1 MRATAKR
8 WRHFSNRGRLRR
20 RAQRSEA
27 MEDLE
32 TRAARYMFQSHL
44 ASFFSLAFRL
54 LYPGVT
60 YQHHWS
66 ITVLGEA
73 LSRCFKGE
81 TQRLIINMPPRSLKS
96 FCASVAFPAWTLARR
111 PEAKIL
117 CVAGHR
123 GLADD
128 HHALTRDLM
137 NHPKYRALFPHVR
150 FTETAQKIRLPH
162 GGSRSA
168 FTLTGALTG
177 RGADLI
183 IIDDPQAAHEVGD
196 QAKSAA
202 VRTWYDRNIYQRLDN
217 KEGGVIILVMQRLA
231 YDDLTAHLLD
241 HGGWE
246 LLSLPAIAT
255 RDEQFPRVFEDR
267 VLRKKGEALNPARED
282 LAQLRKAM
290 LQMRAQ
296 AFMAQYQQKPYP
308 PGEGG
313 ERGGAF
319 HIVSQPGATEG
330 ECKYSS
336 VFFTTIPEETF
347 LLEQLFDE
355 FSVSF
360 REGVNIENQAHD
372 DLLTIRTFAAFGT
385 RGSIQENGGA
395 FSPIRQSISLNS
407 LFRGILQG
415 FRSDFRPRVAGASAG
430 NSCLGAAYA
439 G

>member
-1 MRATAKR
+1 MKATAKR
-8 WRHFSNRGRLRR
+8 WRHFSNRGSLRR
-20 RAQRSEA
+20 RAQRSQA

-60 YQHHWS
+60 YQQHWS

-150 FTETAQKIRLPH
+150 FTETARKIRLPH

-231 YDDLTAHLLD
+231 HDDLTAHLLD

-255 RDEQFPRVFEDR
+255 RDEQFPRVFDDQVVR
-267 VLRKKGEALNPARED
+267 RKGEALNPARED
-282 LAQLRKAM
+282 LAQLREAIP
-290 LQMRAQ
+290 QMGAE
-296 AFMAQYQQKPYP
+296 AFLAQYQQEPYT
-308 PGEGG
+308 PGEGD
-313 ERGGAF
+313 ERLNQLTEVPLLPRPPYRKLGKGLFVPAPASSAPMGDLPEP
-319 HIVSQPGATEG
+319 VLWAPQPGG
-330 ECKYSS
+330 Q
-336 VFFTTIPEETF
+336 ETF
-347 LLEQLFDE
+347 LRDQSTHELLLHGGRGGGKSDALL
-355 FSVSF
+355 VS
-360 REGVNIENQAHD
+360 
-372 DLLTIRTFAAFGT
+372 
-385 RGSIQENGGA
+385 
-395 FSPIRQSISLNS
+395 
-407 LFRGILQG
+407 
-415 FRSDFRPRVAGASAG
+415 
-430 NSCLGAAYA
+430 
-439 G
+439 